1 MQMTAVDNLRQGADN
16 IRLEA
21 KVHRQVG
28 VIPVTQHTHADEI
41 GFLGFHL
48 LARIIP
54 AMLPKLTRTHLVPR
68 LAHFLF
74 NIEFDG

>member
-1 MQMTAVDNLRQGADN
+1 MQMTAVDNLRQRADSVG
-16 IRLEA
+16 LEA

-48 LARIIP
+48 LAGIIP
-54 AMLPKLTRTHLVPR
+54 AMLPKLTCTHLVPR
-68 LAHFLF
+68 FAHFLF
-74 NIEFDG
+74 NVEFDG

>member
-16 IRLEA
+16 VGLKA

-41 GFLGFHL
+41 GFLGFNL
-48 LARIIP
+48 LAGIIP
-54 AMLPKLTRTHLVPR
+54 AMLPKLTCTHLVPR
-68 LAHFLF
+68 FAHFLF
-74 NIEFDG
+74 NVEFDG

>member
-16 IRLEA
+16 VGLKA

-41 GFLGFHL
+41 GLGFHL
-48 LARIIP
+48 LAGIIP
-54 AMLPKLTRTHLVPR
+54 AMLPNYLHSPCAPVCP
-68 LAHFLF
+68 LF
-74 NIEFDG
+74 NVEFDG